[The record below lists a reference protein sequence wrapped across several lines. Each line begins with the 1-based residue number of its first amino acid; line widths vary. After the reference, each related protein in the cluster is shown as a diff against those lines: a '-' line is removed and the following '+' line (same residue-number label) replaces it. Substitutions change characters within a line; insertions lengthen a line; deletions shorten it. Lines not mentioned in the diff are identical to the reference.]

1 MKNKFNKFIQS
12 KSLLIT
18 LIILL
23 VILVIAT
30 GTYAWLTWKSTNNT
44 SLTMTIGKMA
54 DVTFTSG
61 NDISTSTL
69 APVFNYTDGEKTTF
83 SINNRDNTGTPVN
96 YTVKLNITS
105 IADELKSASLKYK
118 LLKGSEE
125 LADGNFSE
133 VLSDTTLDI
142 YTGSLTVGTMDFIF
156 YLYIDGN
163 EENDLNMMDKSITG
177 TIEVTTS
184 VEETPEYCF
193 YSSYDNSDMTASINS
208 YNCNENNEF
217 GYEPVT
223 DTVITPSYV
232 SGIDISIKENPTDQA
247 RKNCIY
253 PLAVAADSA
262 GLSITADIATTLC
275 NGGTVNG
282 ITFEIIYNQY
292 QDQIKGIAPLV
303 YSGMFDVTTDN
314 SKKYKV
320 ITISYQSIDVSF
332 FSSMNV
338 SNVIISNGVTSIMT
352 DSFSI
357 DSNIES
363 ITIPE
368 SVASIDSNAI
378 ASNSNYNPNLKIIYN
393 KTGRVFD
400 WKSIVGGTDF
410 TTTDGGITGEVIT
423 NNNYGKVIIS
433 K

>member
-1 MKNKFNKFIQS
+1 MNKYKTYMYIGIF
-12 KSLLIT
+12 
-18 LIILL
+18 ILL
-23 VILVIAT
+23 LSLVGSAT
-30 GTYAWLTWKSTNNT
+30 TYAWLTWKSTNNT
-44 SLTMTIGKMA
+44 SLTMTIGRMA
-54 DVTFTSG
+54 DVIFTSG

-177 TIEVTTS
+177 TIDVTTS

-193 YSSYDNSDMTASINS
+193 YSSYDNSDMTASIIS
-208 YNCNENNEF
+208 YNCNEDNGF

-223 DTVITPSYV
+223 DTVVTPSYV
-232 SGIDISIKENPTDQA
+232 SGIKAVNIKENPTDEA
-247 RKNCIY
+247 KENCSGALY
-253 PLAVAADSA
+253 QYGNDSM
-262 GLSITADIATTLC
+262 GITKEMATTLC

-282 ITFEIIYNQY
+282 MTFETIYNQY
-292 QDQIKGIAPLV
+292 QEQLNNALGLL
-303 YSGMFDVTTDN
+303 YSGMFDITFAEN
-314 SKKYKV
+314 KEYKV
-320 ITISYQSIDVSF
+320 TSIGILVIDVYGL
-332 FSSMNV
+332 NYIEA
-338 SNVIISNGVTSIMT
+338 SNVIISSTVTSI
-352 DSFSI
+352 DSSSFAGGKL
-357 DSNIES
+357 ES

-368 SVASIDSNAI
+368 SVVSIYGNAI
-378 ASNSNYNPNLKIIYN
+378 VSNGNYNPNLKIIYN

-400 WKSIVGGTDF
+400 WQNMIGGTDF